1 MIQIYLLSLD
11 IFLAFKMPTSTLKSS
26 LELPTYPPEYKDL
39 LTELYSM
46 GVPLIAEKIFTL
58 LNPADLCSCLQ
69 VCTTWNYQVSTRP
82 KFMDKVNAYRRQ
94 CKENAENLHV
104 AKKSMECIVFPAQR
118 QPLNNFTPNTVTQT
132 QTNEIHSAPI
142 SFKCS
147 KPTWHK
153 SESSGRVSPS
163 KRPRQPEDICGT
175 KKSKKRLRR
184 LWRSRDPGHT
194 VSSWTVVTLVPV
206 QDCSWGDDNKCG
218 DKLHREL
225 TCVMKLP
232 CRALFGLCLC
242 LSEYTIYIFVQYILQ
257 TLSQI
262 LKHKILSLLLHG
274 DGEYCWHKHGFYG
287 SQSKGKR
294 NSTWP
299 YIDCNWVYITHYWKN
314 NCNVYT
320 VWLKACMLKND

>member
-1 MIQIYLLSLD
+1 
-11 IFLAFKMPTSTLKSS
+11 MPTSTLKSS

-46 GVPLIAEKIFTL
+46 GVPQIAEKIFTL

-82 KFMDKVNAYRRQ
+82 KFMDKVNAYHRQ

-104 AKKSMECIVFPAQR
+104 AKKRMEFIVFPTQR
-118 QPLNNFTPNTVTQT
+118 QPLDNFTPNTLTQI

-153 SESSGRVSPS
+153 SEWSGRVSLT

-184 LWRSRDPGHT
+184 LWCSRDSDHT
-194 VSSWTVVTLVPV
+194 ASSWRVVTLVPV
-206 QDCSWGDDNKCG
+206 QDCGWGDDSKCV
-218 DKLHREL
+218 DKTQQRTYLCTETSMQNTHL
-225 TCVMKLP
+225 DFVCVYQSTLYSIYSADTCTD
-232 CRALFGLCLC
+232 FDTQNFTWGW
-242 LSEYTIYIFVQYILQ
+242 
-257 TLSQI
+257 
-262 LKHKILSLLLHG
+262 
-274 DGEYCWHKHGFYG
+274 DYCWHKHGFVLKCWIKVVF
-287 SQSKGKR
+287 SNWWKVRLSITISKLCYFQHEAYK
-294 NSTWP
+294 
-299 YIDCNWVYITHYWKN
+299 
-314 NCNVYT
+314 
-320 VWLKACMLKND
+320 MLWEFR